1 MRNIILTLLL
11 LFTIVVQSQDYNK
24 WSIEAEAGLSKLH
37 GYTYVVPYNAELST
51 RYMLNTKFGLK
62 LHGGYTDIKEYDF
75 YNIGFHTVVNL
86 GRVLNFETFTKH
98 YTILAGVGA
107 TYTNSSS
114 PILQDRLSMGHLSV
128 FVDNLIKLTDKASL
142 KIGMD
147 FIGDI
152 NNRHFDVDSRPSTF
166 SRLQNYNIGF
176 VFNLGKQKEHADW
189 YLEPKEERIGYSL
202 PNEVILHNDT
212 ILNPNDSVFKD
223 DNSTFTPTK
232 KSIQVDY
239 VFFRNDNNIVDKDG
253 LANIKRIADTY
264 LEVGN
269 LTIRLTGYASPP
281 ASNEYNR
288 ILAEKRCLAVKSKLI
303 SLGVPSKDI
312 IIHPIGEITTLDGNN
327 EDLARYVMLEIE

>member
-1 MRNIILTLLL
+1 MKNIILTLLL

-75 YNIGFHTVVNL
+75 YNVGFHTVVNL

-176 VFNLGKQKEHADW
+176 VFNIGKQKEHADW
-189 YLEPKEERIGYSL
+189 YLEPEKEPIIYRETY
-202 PNEVILHNDT
+202 PVVT
-212 ILNPNDSVFKD
+212 NDSSDTLELPDTATVD
-223 DNSTFTPTK
+223 YVVSK

-239 VFFRNDNNIVDKDG
+239 VFFHNDNNIVDKDG

-281 ASNEYNR
+281 ASNEYNK
-288 ILAEKRCLAVKSKLI
+288 ILAEKRCLAVKAKLI